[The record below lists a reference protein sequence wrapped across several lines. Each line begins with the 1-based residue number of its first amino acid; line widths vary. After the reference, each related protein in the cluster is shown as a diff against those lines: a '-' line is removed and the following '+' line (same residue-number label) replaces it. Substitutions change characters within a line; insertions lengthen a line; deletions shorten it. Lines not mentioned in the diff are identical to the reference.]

1 MDDATVSTMMRR
13 QYHLLILLVS
23 IGILEIGCV
32 HRIHLPSL
40 ADDVA
45 TASIPMTLQLD
56 MPFLAIEGADH
67 TPGIPLLEWPVQDL
81 RRAALDYFTR
91 RQTFRAVGLEPAEL
105 RLVIK
110 AWLTLRA
117 PDRYLYRVHLES
129 ELSFPGQKP
138 LKTYADEGEAFGS
151 SVRWITASDQQPIME
166 ATTQALRQLTLQIE
180 QDQEIIAKSIPH

>member
-1 MDDATVSTMMRR
+1 MQDATVWTMMRR
-13 QYHLLILLVS
+13 QSYWLTLLMS
-23 IGILEIGCV
+23 IGILQIGCV

-45 TASIPMTLQLD
+45 TASIPMTVQLE

-67 TPGIPLLEWPVQDL
+67 MPGIPLLEWPVKDL
-81 RRAALDYFTR
+81 RRTALDYFTR
-91 RQTFRAVGLEPAEL
+91 RQTFRAVALEPAEL

-138 LKTYADEGEAFGS
+138 IKTTAVEGEAFGS
-151 SVRWITASDQQPIME
+151 SVRWNTASDQEPIVE
-166 ATTQALRQLTLQIE
+166 ATTQALRQLASDIE
-180 QDQEIIAKSIPH
+180 QDQELITKSIPP